1 LDKEIEKD
9 FKNRNTKVNIT
20 RHKNNSKNNTTIAQC
35 LFFCDLVY
43 MLLNDKTFIAA
54 LFTMDAIHG
63 QDRLIIG

>member
-1 LDKEIEKD
+1 LKRISKTEIQ
-9 FKNRNTKVNIT
+9 RLILQGTKI
-20 RHKNNSKNNTTIAQC
+20 IAKIIPQC

-54 LFTMDAIHG
+54 LFTMDAIQG